1 MSSKKSSANRNS
13 HSNNRQRN
21 TSGSRGKTTAAH
33 NAAAA
38 SNNKKSQKTVRSLRR
53 QGKIRLAV
61 VVLCWLMSFLAMLE
75 LFIFNVL
82 PRTYFL
88 SACVII
94 TMINI
99 LLTAFWKK
107 TPAFVLG
114 ILYALL
120 MTYIVYLVGKANNVL
135 DYITTERDSY
145 INVNVYVDEDDP
157 AKELSDAS
165 DYTFGYVEGLDEA
178 NMARALKEIQDKL
191 GHEIA
196 MQPYTTTDTLFAGLA
211 NKEVGAALI
220 NESYVTIYDDNLVD
234 EINKASDSPVK
245 RDEIDTLIENSTRI
259 IYTCS
264 MLSQEETTS
273 QAAQETQ
280 EAVTTEEIIPVTNIT
295 STPFIVYVSGSDTR
309 RQDLS
314 VEERSDVNIM
324 VVINPVKHQVLL
336 VSTPRDFAVPLA
348 DHDGWLDKLT
358 NAGIYGVNSS
368 VKTLENLYGVDI
380 SYYAKINFAGFREI
394 VNALGGVDVWSDYDF
409 KSSLANSDVYY
420 KKGWNHLGGQSALYF
435 VRERYAFKSGD
446 WQRSRNQ
453 MHMIKALEKKLE
465 SPAVLTG
472 YNDLM
477 NAIADCFLTNM
488 PRSCIEDLVSMQIS
502 NPVSWHVDS
511 TMPTGEG
518 SKSTQMFS
526 QQGSNTYITIPDYSS
541 IEEISGYIHAV
552 LNGTY
557 ENGDV
562 NNDEDTE
569 PQTETDANG
578 NVITSQAETDENG
591 NVIGS
596 ETESPTEDDDLHRE
610 ATLAPVETQAA
621 ETPAAEIETKE
632 AGGGASGSGSSSE
645 IQESSSGDMI
655 AILLAAASV
664 IITLLMLYIK
674 ARREVERK
682 KAQRRKNRQHR
693 ADRQ

>member
-1 MSSKKSSANRNS
+1 MSKKNSSANRNS
-13 HSNNRQRN
+13 SSRNRQRN
-21 TSGSRGKTTAAH
+21 IANGSRGNGTAAAH
-33 NAAAA
+33 KKKD
-38 SNNKKSQKTVRSLRR
+38 NKTIRSLRT
-53 QGKIRLAV
+53 QGRIRLAT
-61 VVLCWLMSFLAMLE
+61 VVLCWLFSFLAILE

-82 PRTYFL
+82 PTTYFL

-99 LLTAFWKK
+99 LLTAFWRN

-114 ILYALL
+114 IIYALL
-120 MTYIVYLVGKANNVL
+120 MAYIVYLVGKANNVL

-145 INVNVYVDEDDP
+145 INVNVYVDKDDP
-157 AKELSDAS
+157 AKELADAS
-165 DYTFGYVEGLDEA
+165 DYTFGYLEGLDEA
-178 NMARALKEIQDKL
+178 NMARALTEIQDKL
-191 GHEIA
+191 GHELA
-196 MQPYTTTDTLFAGLA
+196 MTPYTTTDSLFAGLA
-211 NKEVGAALI
+211 NKEIGAVLL
-220 NESYVTIYDDNLVD
+220 NESYVTIYDDNLMD
-234 EINKASDSPVK
+234 EINKTSDSPVK
-245 RDEIDTLIENSTRI
+245 REEVDSLIENSTRI
-259 IYTCS
+259 IYSCS
-264 MLSQEETTS
+264 MLSKEEES
-273 QAAQETQ
+273 SRAAQESAD
-280 EAVTTEEIIPVTNIT
+280 AVTTEEIIPVTNIT

-488 PRSCIEDLVSMQIS
+488 PRSCIEDLV
-502 NPVSWHVDS
+502 
-511 TMPTGEG
+511 
-518 SKSTQMFS
+518 
-526 QQGSNTYITIPDYSS
+526 
-541 IEEISGYIHAV
+541 
-552 LNGTY
+552 
-557 ENGDV
+557 
-562 NNDEDTE
+562 
-569 PQTETDANG
+569 
-578 NVITSQAETDENG
+578 
-591 NVIGS
+591 
-596 ETESPTEDDDLHRE
+596 
-610 ATLAPVETQAA
+610 
-621 ETPAAEIETKE
+621 
-632 AGGGASGSGSSSE
+632 
-645 IQESSSGDMI
+645 
-655 AILLAAASV
+655 
-664 IITLLMLYIK
+664 
-674 ARREVERK
+674 
-682 KAQRRKNRQHR
+682 
-693 ADRQ
+693 